1 MHLHSQLTARLFRKE
16 TMTKDRVADIC
27 ERKSHGHP
35 NSRAAQ
41 VAHRVQRPTQRQIVL
56 DAVIEAGTRGA
67 TNHELCAKL
76 NRLPYHIS
84 PRLSEL
90 KRDELIFETGENRQ
104 TAGFDPA
111 SVVVAVQFREQWQ
124 REHKVSSSA
133 E

>member
-1 MHLHSQLTARLFRKE
+1 
-16 TMTKDRVADIC
+16 MTPKLDGDIC
-27 ERKSHGHP
+27 ERKSSDHP
-35 NSRAAQ
+35 NSRAANS
-41 VAHRVQRPTQRQIVL
+41 VHKEQRPTQRQIVL

-67 TNHELCAKL
+67 TNHELCARL

-104 TAGFDPA
+104 TTGFDPA

-124 REHKVSSSA
+124 CEQKASSSA
-133 E
+133 ECPPE

>member
-1 MHLHSQLTARLFRKE
+1 
-16 TMTKDRVADIC
+16 MTKDHDGDIC
-27 ERKSHGHP
+27 ERKSNAHP

-41 VAHRVQRPTQRQIVL
+41 TAHKEQRPTQRQIVL

-67 TNHELCAKL
+67 TNHELCARL

-111 SVVVAVQFREQWQ
+111 SVVVAAEFREQWQ
-124 REHKVSSSA
+124 RERKDSSSA